1 MTWLGIIGRV
11 GSGKSTVASL
21 IHEAFGLPVVELDHI
36 GWAVLE
42 LPDVIAAI
50 AQQISPDVRQPNGQ
64 IDRSRLGRI
73 VFQDPVALAR
83 LNSISHPAIRA
94 QLPTPTTPSLLVGA
108 LIDEIGLRNR
118 CQTIVTVDRA
128 DADILASNP
137 KAARILPHQAS
148 RDMFQA
154 RGDWVLHNT
163 TPDQL
168 RTDALALFKQL
179 LSTVH

>member
-21 IHEAFGLPVVELDHI
+21 VHEAFGLPVVELDHI

-50 AQQISPDVRQPNGQ
+50 AQQISPDVREPNGQ

-118 CQTIVTVDRA
+118 CKTQSPRA
-128 DADILASNP
+128 
-137 KAARILPHQAS
+137 
-148 RDMFQA
+148 
-154 RGDWVLHNT
+154 
-163 TPDQL
+163 
-168 RTDALALFKQL
+168 
-179 LSTVH
+179 